1 MEVRKKT
8 EELRKAKEDL
18 NGQKHPLI
26 DQSQTLRAKIDSQQ
40 NEVDAFKGKETK
52 VETEI
57 KINEERISQT

>member
-8 EELRKAKEDL
+8 EELRKAKEDI
-18 NGQKHPLI
+18 NSQKHPLI
-26 DQSQTLRAKIDSQQ
+26 DQSLTLRAKIDSQQ